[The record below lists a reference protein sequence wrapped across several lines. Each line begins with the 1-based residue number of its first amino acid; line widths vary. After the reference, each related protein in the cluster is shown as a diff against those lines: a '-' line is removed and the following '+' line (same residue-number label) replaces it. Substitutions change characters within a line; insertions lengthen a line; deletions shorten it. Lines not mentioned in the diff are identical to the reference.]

1 MVTFITLMA
10 TDTTEPAAENTLT
23 RELDNAVRSG
33 DPLTAPEG
41 PLCRWFLD
49 RTKERADVPVGH
61 VKRGA
66 PSALEGRSANDE
78 FVSITHAELLGDA
91 MEVAGGLLELADPGD
106 RVAISAQTRY
116 EWTVVDIATVL
127 ARLVLVP
134 VYPSFSDEQMTFV
147 IEDAGATVVVTETDL
162 PEEAQTVVDHVADI
176 ENIPRGV
183 FDLNAAPGLEA
194 DDEDVHTLVYTSG
207 TTGLPK
213 GCELT
218 HRNFLAQMEMV
229 DVVLPDQPPGAV
241 MAAFLPL
248 NHITQRIANY
258 SAIDQGLCSAYMSV
272 DTLLDDFLAVR
283 PNVVP
288 SVPRV
293 YLRMFDGVR
302 EEVAE
307 EAGVKRRLAE
317 WAIDVAIKYGKALEH
332 GTPPPLLRSK
342 HAIAD
347 QLVLSTFRERLG
359 LDEVAYALTG
369 AASIDREV
377 LSFFWGIGVPLL
389 EAYGTTETTT
399 VTINRIQDFH
409 TGTVGPPLPGTEI
422 KLGPGNEVLARGPQV
437 MKGYWNNSE
446 ATAETIDEES
456 WYHTGDVGD
465 WQGDHL
471 RIVDRLKGLQVLDT
485 GENVHPAPIENKLVR
500 SQFVAEA
507 MVIAEGRKFLSA
519 LIQPAF
525 DGMIA
530 FADTE
535 GIDYDESAVDCEGS
549 EVVAVPTPLLE
560 HEAVR
565 ARVQEAIIEANTEFA
580 DHERV
585 KRFELIPRAFSIEE
599 GELTPTLKKRRRVIE
614 SNWEAEIESIYE
626 GR

>member
-1 MVTFITLMA
+1 MA
-10 TDTTEPAAENTLT
+10 TDTTETATENTP
-23 RELDNAVRSG
+23 RQEPDNAVRSG
-33 DPLTAPEG
+33 DPIATPEG

-49 RTKERADVPVGH
+49 RTKERSDLPVAH
-61 VKRGA
+61 VKRGT
-66 PSALEGRSANDE
+66 PSAPEETSANGE
-78 FVSITHAELLGDA
+78 FVSITYAELLGDA
-91 MEVAGGLLELADPGD
+91 KEVAGGLLELADPGD
-106 RVAISAQTRY
+106 RIAISAETRY

-127 ARLVLVP
+127 AGLVLVP

-162 PEEAQTVVDHVADI
+162 PEEAQAVVDHVADI
-176 ENIPRGV
+176 ENLPRGG
-183 FDLNAAPGLEA
+183 FDLDSAPGLEA
-194 DDEDVHTLVYTSG
+194 DGEDVHTLVYTSG
-207 TTGLPK
+207 TTGMPK

-218 HRNFLAQMEMV
+218 HRNFLAQMEMA

-248 NHITQRIANY
+248 THIIQRIANY
-258 SAIDQGLCSAYMSV
+258 SAINQGLSSAYMSV

-293 YLRMFDGVR
+293 YLRMFDGLR

-307 EAGVKRRLAE
+307 EAGIKRRLAE
-317 WAIDVAIKYGKALEH
+317 WAIDVAIEYGKALEH
-332 GTPPPLLRSK
+332 GNPAPVLRSK

-347 QLVLSTFRERLG
+347 RLVLSTFRERLG
-359 LDEVAYALTG
+359 LDEVAYAITG
-369 AASIDREV
+369 AASMDREV
-377 LSFFWGIGVPLL
+377 LCFFWGIGVPLL
-389 EAYGTTETTT
+389 EAYGATETMT
-399 VTINRIQDFH
+399 VTINRIGDFPP
-409 TGTVGPPLPGTEI
+409 GTVGPPMPGTEI
-422 KLGPGNEVLARGPQV
+422 KLGLGNEVLVRGPQV
-437 MKGYWNNSE
+437 MKRYWNNSE
-446 ATAETIDEES
+446 ATADTIDEEG

-471 RIVDRLKGLQVLDT
+471 KIVDRLKGLQVLDT
-485 GENVHPAPIENKLVR
+485 GENVYPAPIEDKLMR
-500 SQFVAEA
+500 SQYVAEA

-525 DGMIA
+525 DGVIA
-530 FADTE
+530 FVDTE
-535 GIDYDESAVDCEGS
+535 GIDYDESAVKREGS
-549 EVVAVPTPLLE
+549 EVVAVPTPLVE

-565 ARVQEAIIEANTEFA
+565 ALVQEAINEANTELA

-585 KRFELIPRAFSIEE
+585 KKFEQIPRALSIEE

-614 SNWEAEIESIYE
+614 TNWEAKIESIYE